1 MNVYTLHH
9 ICIFNDGGIF
19 VIKIYKKYIKSLY
32 FIYNHM
38 YSLKKVRLCVS
49 IDFETMGM

>member
-19 VIKIYKKYIKSLY
+19 VIKIYKNILNHCISYI
-32 FIYNHM
+32 IICI
-38 YSLKKVRLCVS
+38 R
-49 IDFETMGM
+49 

>member
-19 VIKIYKKYIKSLY
+19 VIKIYKNILNQWKFKKSELDEWVKSGKSA
-32 FIYNHM
+32 M
-38 YSLKKVRLCVS
+38 
-49 IDFETMGM
+49 D